1 MHEMSLCE
9 GIIQILEDESDKQGF
24 QKVKQIWLEI
34 GALSHVEPQAMY
46 FCFDAVKQNTLAADA
61 KLTILDIPGT
71 AWCMNCAKNVKIKQ
85 RYDEC
90 PHCGSV
96 QLQVTE
102 GEEMK
107 IKELEVE

>member
-9 GIIQILEDESDKQGF
+9 SVIEILQQESEKQGF
-24 QKVKQIWLEI
+24 KKVKQVWLEI
-34 GALSHVEPQAMY
+34 GTLSHVEPEAMR
-46 FCFDAVKQNTLAADA
+46 FCFDAVKQNTLAAEA
-61 KLTILDIPGT
+61 KLTIIDIPGT
-71 AWCMNCAKNVKIKQ
+71 AWCLNCAKNVPVQQ
-85 RYDEC
+85 RFDEC
-90 PHCGSV
+90 PECGGV